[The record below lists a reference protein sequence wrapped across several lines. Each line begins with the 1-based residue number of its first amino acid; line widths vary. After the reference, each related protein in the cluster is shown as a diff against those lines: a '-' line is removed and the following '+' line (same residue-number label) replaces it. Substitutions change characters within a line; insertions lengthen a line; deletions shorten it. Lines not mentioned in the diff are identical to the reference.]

1 MTMIID
7 GTAGVTFPNSTT
19 QSGGGLVVGSAS
31 PLVNGTAVASTSG
44 TSIDFTSIPS
54 WVKRITVIF
63 NGVSLSG
70 TAHLLLQVG
79 VSSTP
84 TTSGYLSGSSY
95 ALITASATLGI
106 TSTAGYC
113 MYMGTAG
120 YAIYGHMVISNISGN
135 NWICSGLIANT
146 NFTPYTG
153 QAGGTGSLSGTLG
166 MVRITTT
173 NGTDTFD
180 AGTINIQY
188 E

>member
-1 MTMIID
+1 MAMTID

-19 QSGGGLVVGSAS
+19 QSGGGLVVGTAS
-31 PLVNGTAVASTSG
+31 PLVSGTAQASTSG
-44 TSIDFTSIPS
+44 TSIDFTSIPN

-70 TAHLLLQVG
+70 SAHLLLQVG
-79 VSSTP
+79 VGSSP
-84 TTSGYLSGSSY
+84 TTSGYLSGSTY
-95 ALITASATLGI
+95 ALVNSSATSGI

-113 MYMGTAG
+113 MYVGTAG
-120 YAIYGHMVISNISGN
+120 YALYGHMVISNISGN

-146 NFTPYTG
+146 NFVPYTG